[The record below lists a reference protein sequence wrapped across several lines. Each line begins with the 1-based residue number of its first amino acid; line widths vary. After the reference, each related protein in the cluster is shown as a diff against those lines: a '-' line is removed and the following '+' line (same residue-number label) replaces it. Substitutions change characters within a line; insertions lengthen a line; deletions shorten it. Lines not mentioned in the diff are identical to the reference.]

1 MKIELRRASEDF
13 SQRQELKASPEALKL
28 EAEGVTFEDPV
39 QVDLTL
45 TKNQEQLICRGKTT
59 ARVRLECSRC
69 LAEYRASLR
78 SDLAFVID
86 LGENSDQVDSEE
98 EGYFLADPGATD
110 FEIDDLVREAV
121 LLSLPLK
128 PLCSEECK
136 GLCPSC
142 GTDLN
147 RSRCSCAR
155 ESVDPRWDQLR
166 GLLKN
171 KS

>member
-13 SQRQELKASPEALKL
+13 SQKQDLQASPEALKL
-28 EAEGVTFEDPV
+28 EAEGVAFEDPV
-39 QVDLTL
+39 QVELTL
-45 TKNQEQLICRGKTT
+45 TKNREQLICRGKIT
-59 ARVRLECSRC
+59 ASVRLECSRC
-69 LAEYRASLR
+69 LAEYRASLL

-86 LGENSDQVDSEE
+86 LGENSGQEESEE
-98 EGYFLADPGATD
+98 EGYYLADPAATE

-121 LLSLPLK
+121 LLSIPLK

-142 GTDLN
+142 GVDLN
-147 RSRCSCAR
+147 RSRCNCAR
-155 ESVDPRWDQLR
+155 ESVDPRWDRLR